1 MVSINFLEEL
11 ISGWHFLH
19 RLRWKIHGPVGPLL
33 NLSQQPALKATLSP
47 DILPRLERCRLYHKP
62 TVGKRN
68 LCVTILEW
76 HSFWNDSEIEFP
88 ARVCMSASVLKYF
101 VIKSLHFVKI
111 FVTLW
116 NKKLLHFLRGSQWSS
131 LLAVKRS

>member
-19 RLRWKIHGPVGPLL
+19 RLRWKIRGPVAPLV

-47 DILPRLERCRLYHKP
+47 DILPRSERYRLYHKP
-62 TVGKRN
+62 AVGKRN

-76 HSFWNDSEIEFP
+76 HFFWNDSEIEFP
-88 ARVCMSASVLKYF
+88 VRVCMSTSVLKYF

-111 FVTLW
+111 FVILC
-116 NKKLLHFLRGSQWSS
+116 NKKLFTFWEGLHGVHR
-131 LLAVKRS
+131 